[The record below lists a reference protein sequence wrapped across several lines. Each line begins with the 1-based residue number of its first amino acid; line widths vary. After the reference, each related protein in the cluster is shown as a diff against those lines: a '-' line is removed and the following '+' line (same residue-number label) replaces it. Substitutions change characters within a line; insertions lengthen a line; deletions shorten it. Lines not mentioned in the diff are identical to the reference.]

1 MTILDAAHG
10 TEHDATRLLH
20 RQTVREVLP
29 NGLTLLM
36 RRDVSAPV
44 VAIVTHVK
52 AGYFDEHDDI
62 VGIAHVLEHMFFKG
76 TPTRGVGA
84 IARDTKA
91 NGGYLNAHTIYDHTT
106 YYTVLPSESL
116 LQGLDIQCD
125 AYARSLIDA
134 GELARELEVIIQEV
148 KRKRDT
154 PSAVAIESL
163 YALLH
168 DHHRIRRW
176 RIGEE
181 TALRGFTQQ
190 ALLAFYR
197 TWYQPSNTILSIV
210 GDIDYDRTRRA
221 VIERYGTLTNEAV
234 PRERGPVELEV
245 SGFRLRDFSGDIA
258 QQQLA
263 VGWRAPGQHHPDA
276 PALDLVG
283 VALGTGRASRLYRAV
298 RDRQLA
304 SSASAWH
311 YTTGDIGVF
320 VLHAEAPAR
329 TAREALQHMWREWN
343 AARTDGF
350 RASEVVRAQRILES
364 RWLRRLE
371 SMDGQATY
379 LAAWEADGGL
389 AAAERYYD
397 RIRTL
402 NADDLQSAMQ
412 RHLDPDQ
419 AALLSYR
426 PLASE
431 PIADNPEALRAW
443 LRHDESLGSSVM
455 RASAHPTP
463 VIVPAVSDVVPVA
476 SPSSHRDEAGVMVY
490 TLASGVTLLMLP
502 RPGAPLASIGV
513 FQRGGS
519 ACEPVGLE
527 GLARLTAHAMLKG
540 TTTRSGASISEATEE
555 LGGSI
560 SVGPGLEGLS
570 WSLSV
575 PTPHLDTAITL
586 LADVLQAP
594 VFPDEGVE
602 SERAVALA
610 EVTRL
615 RDDMYRWPMRLATE
629 AAYGAHPYARTVLGT
644 RASLQSITTD
654 QIRQFHADYIKHG
667 ATVIAVVGDIEAT
680 RTAAQINAAFSEL
693 TVRTDS
699 VPAVATWPRHAPSA
713 SDVRDKQQTAL
724 ALLFPSPARHDPDRY
739 AARVLSAIASGLG
752 GRFFEQLRDR
762 QSLAYTVSA
771 FPVERRGGGMFVSY
785 IATSPSREAEARDGL
800 MAQFALL
807 RQSPPSPDELQR
819 AQQYLVG
826 THAIAQQ
833 SAGSVLSDIVDSW
846 LFGVGLRER
855 HDVVAHIRAVTANDV
870 HHLCERYFDPS
881 SVVEGIVRGQA
892 GS

>member
-1 MTILDAAHG
+1 MTTPLV
-10 TEHDATRLLH
+10 EHNATHLLH
-20 RQTVREVLP
+20 AQTVREVLP

-36 RRDVSAPV
+36 RRDASAPV

-52 AGYFDEHDDI
+52 AGYFDEHDGI

-106 YYTVLPSESL
+106 YYTVLPSASL

-134 GELARELEVIIQEV
+134 DELARELEVIIQEV

-181 TALRGFTQQ
+181 SALRTFTQQ
-190 ALLAFYR
+190 ALLSFYR
-197 TWYQPSNTILSIV
+197 AWYQPSNTILSIV

-221 VIERYGTLTNEAV
+221 VVERYGALENVNV
-234 PRERGPVELEV
+234 PRETGPVEVALPGV
-245 SGFRLRDFSGDIA
+245 RLRDFAGDIA

-263 VGWRAPGQHHPDA
+263 VGWRAPGLHHPDT

-311 YTTGDIGVF
+311 YTTGDLGVF
-320 VLHAEAPAR
+320 VLHAEAPAS
-329 TAREALQHMWREWN
+329 TARDALQQTWREWH

-350 RASEVVRAQRILES
+350 RATEVVRAQRILES

-379 LAAWEADGGL
+379 LASWEADGGL
-389 AAAERYYD
+389 VAAERYYE

-402 NADDLQSAMQ
+402 DADALQGAMQ
-412 RHLDPDQ
+412 RHLDPAH
-419 AALLSYR
+419 AAFLSYR
-426 PLASE
+426 PSSSE
-431 PIADNPEALRAW
+431 PIADSTDMLRA
-443 LRHDESLGSSVM
+443 LLHQHESAGSSVM
-455 RASAHPTP
+455 RVSASTTP
-463 VIVPAVSDVVPVA
+463 LSVPAVSPA
-476 SPSSHRDEAGVMVY
+476 PSTSTVRPYRDEAGVVVY
-490 TLASGVTLLMLP
+490 TLASGITVLVLP
-502 RPGAPLASIGV
+502 RPGAPLASVGV

-519 ACEPVGLE
+519 ACEPAGLE

-540 TTTRSGASISEATEE
+540 TTTRTGASIAEATEE

-586 LADVLQAP
+586 LADVVQDP

-644 RASLQSITTD
+644 RASLQSITIA
-654 QIRQFHADYIKHG
+654 QVRQFHADAVRHG
-667 ATVIAVVGDIEAT
+667 ATVIAVVGDVDVARTLSHIESNFRHLT
-680 RTAAQINAAFSEL
+680 LRVDAA
-693 TVRTDS
+693 
-699 VPAVATWPRHAPSA
+699 PAVATWPAHAPSA

-771 FPVERRGGGMFVSY
+771 FPVERRGGGVFVSY

-807 RQSPPSPDELQR
+807 REAPPSAEELRR

-833 SAGSVLSDIVDSW
+833 SGGSVLSELVDSW

-855 HDVVAHIRAVTANDV
+855 HDEVGHIQAVTARDV

-881 SVVEGIVRGQA
+881 SVVEGIVRGQS
-892 GS
+892 GG